1 MLLWFCNLRPKRS
14 LRSRPERMLVKKK
27 VPPQVIRSSTIIG
40 VADLGDSL
48 CVKSCLFYAHFIEE
62 GRNKKKGF

>member
-14 LRSRPERMLVKKK
+14 LRSRMLVKKK
-27 VPPQVIRSSTIIG
+27 VLPQVIRSSTIIG

-48 CVKSCLFYAHFIEE
+48 CVKSCLFYAE
-62 GRNKKKGF
+62 GIKKRDLRGA